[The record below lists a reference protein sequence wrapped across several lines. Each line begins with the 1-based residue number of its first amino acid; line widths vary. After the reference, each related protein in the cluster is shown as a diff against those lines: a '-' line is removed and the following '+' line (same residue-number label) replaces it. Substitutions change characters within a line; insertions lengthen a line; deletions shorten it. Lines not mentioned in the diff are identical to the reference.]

1 MFNKLRLSDARPRT
15 ISLRRLRIASPAID
29 LHLLQTPPHDPSR
42 QAEKKPPGDGATN
55 GLPIDA
61 EVAGNGGNRQALSMK
76 IQNHHEFPEFDHR
89 AAPSRQREQHRR
101 VGRRRACQGSFWKA
115 RHYENWGI
123 FKCHFWGE
131 LIRR

>member
-1 MFNKLRLSDARPRT
+1 
-15 ISLRRLRIASPAID
+15 
-29 LHLLQTPPHDPSR
+29 
-42 QAEKKPPGDGATN
+42 
-55 GLPIDA
+55 
-61 EVAGNGGNRQALSMK
+61 LSMK

-101 VGRRRACQGSFWKA
+101 VGRRRACQGSFWEA